1 LRRLEEIN
9 REPHEI
15 RENILTRISRIG
27 ANSNGGKTLFVT
39 GMFGSTPILNRI
51 AQTIVVEDVY
61 ELFIGIYAPSDS
73 GTAVMLDWNGK
84 VLGNNPLDYIG
95 LVAKDGVPVGTIE
108 YSEVEE
114 DRSIW
119 ATMEKI
125 SMKSI
130 VAVNTPLIEAAKL
143 FNEKSPY
150 IFWVLQRN
158 ELVGWMSYRH
168 LLGIPFRACLFS
180 WLLAIEQAML
190 EVALTNPVLAVTK
203 LGSKRAKSL
212 KGRIKNRGSQLSQIT
227 ERDLLNSSL
236 FSDKLRIIKGCSKTA
251 ASIPALH
258 DKLLNEV
265 EEVRNSLAHPSADYR
280 LFRIL
285 SKDRLHIFLTWL
297 TKLETELRNYLDAQS
312 LLED

>member
-130 VAVNTPLIEAAKL
+130 QCCPTGNMLKTIDFIDDLKIYWRFNRHTPSHSIRIRQKALI
-143 FNEKSPY
+143 FNG
-150 IFWVLQRN
+150 F
-158 ELVGWMSYRH
+158 H
-168 LLGIPFRACLFS
+168 AF
-180 WLLAIEQAML
+180 
-190 EVALTNPVLAVTK
+190 PVV
-203 LGSKRAKSL
+203 
-212 KGRIKNRGSQLSQIT
+212 
-227 ERDLLNSSL
+227 
-236 FSDKLRIIKGCSKTA
+236 
-251 ASIPALH
+251 
-258 DKLLNEV
+258 
-265 EEVRNSLAHPSADYR
+265 
-280 LFRIL
+280 
-285 SKDRLHIFLTWL
+285 
-297 TKLETELRNYLDAQS
+297 
-312 LLED
+312 